1 LQNAAQ
7 GTRDVQ
13 GRLTLK
19 GKAKVGSMSGE
30 IFRQRKIKAAIGP
43 HDRGAS
49 EEHSYLSKPALVSS
63 ILGQSLPQHLHKSIC
78 ELRPARD
85 VKVLAKN
92 TMPETVLG
100 NIVIY
105 DIDAATS
112 VLVNN
117 ETRSVCISTLRKPP
131 CLLVG
136 GK

>member
-1 LQNAAQ
+1 
-7 GTRDVQ
+7 VQ

-30 IFRQRKIKAAIGP
+30 IFRQRKIKGSSLV
-43 HDRGAS
+43 HMTGGAS

-78 ELRPARD
+78 ELHPARD

-112 VLVNN
+112 VLVMI
-117 ETRSVCISTLRKPP
+117 TKRDLSAYPLCASPPVCWWAANDK
-131 CLLVG
+131 
-136 GK
+136 